1 MAESADFNPFE
12 SPNGVLLQPGQMCFS
27 ILDEEIKQH
36 ILTHG
41 LERSESGRRP
51 DPIKFD
57 ESLKDAAAKGEA
69 GVSHSWDELAKW
81 MKIDPQKLKDTVNE
95 YNAFCD
101 EGYDHLFLKNCKCLK
116 PLRKPP
122 YYAAKCYP
130 GHLSTLGGIKINH
143 RMEVLNKKDQPIEGL
158 YAVGNDAGGF
168 AGTTYIGNTSGT
180 GSGFALASGRIAGEN
195 AAKYVSS
202 KAINRKTYVS

>member
-1 MAESADFNPFE
+1 MKKY
-12 SPNGVLLQPGQMCFS
+12 LLNFLQCPQCGKEYTLHIEE
-27 ILDEEIKQH
+27 ILDEEIKQR

-41 LERSESGRRP
+41 LERSSSGILP
-51 DPIKFD
+51 DPVQFD
-57 ESLKDAAAKGEA
+57 ESLKEGAAKGEA
-69 GVSHSWDELAKW
+69 KVSNSWDEIAKW
-81 MKIDPQKLKDTVNE
+81 MGVEPRKLKDTVDE

-101 EGYDHLFLKNCKCLK
+101 EGYDHLFLKNGKYLK

-122 YYAAKCYP
+122 YYVTKCYP

-143 RMEVLNKKDQPIEGL
+143 HMEVLNKEDQPIEGL

-168 AGTTYIGNTSGT
+168 AGPTYIGNTSGT

-195 AAKYVSS
+195 AARYISLKRS
-202 KAINRKTYVS
+202 K